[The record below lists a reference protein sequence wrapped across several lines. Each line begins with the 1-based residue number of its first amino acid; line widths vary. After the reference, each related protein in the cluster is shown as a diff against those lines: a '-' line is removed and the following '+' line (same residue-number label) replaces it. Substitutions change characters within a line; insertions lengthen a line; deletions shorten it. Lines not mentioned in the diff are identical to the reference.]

1 MGLVEIDW
9 KPDSRKLRQFAVVWL
24 IGFALA
30 GCLVGWKAGVFNGSG
45 KWTAPLVMW
54 ILAVIVGVFGIL
66 APSRVR
72 PIYVGW
78 MAIAWPIG
86 YVVTHVLFGIVYFGL
101 FTPIAILLRLIGRD
115 ALQRKF
121 DKEEESYWIKRTV
134 TPSPKSYFNQF

>member
-1 MGLVEIDW
+1 
-9 KPDSRKLRQFAVVWL
+9 
-24 IGFALA
+24 
-30 GCLVGWKAGVFNGSG
+30 
-45 KWTAPLVMW
+45 MW

-86 YVVTHVLFGIVYFGL
+86 YVVTHVLFGIIYFGL

-134 TPSPKSYFNQF
+134 TSSPKSYFNQF